1 MPVDEAAEVIANR
14 TLSQGF
20 SVLALA
26 APAIAAAAAPGQFV
40 MVKARDGHDPLL
52 RRPFSVFE
60 VLRDRQREPIG
71 ITLLNKSVGPT
82 TRLLY
87 DAKLG
92 SGGAPS
98 VPGTLA
104 VVYDGTAIVTAS
116 LTGPFGSK
124 IAEYRDGTLT
134 GQDRRAFVVD
144 PQALRGVL
152 AGAWTDVSPV
162 VQGYA
167 DGQGLLAMESA
178 EARVTAVVDV
188 PGERVISMDLAGRP
202 GRLAVDYP
210 GEPRPWPDRLSIRD
224 EAAKKSLSLKLLA
237 VEPAEPARTS
247 GP

>member
-1 MPVDEAAEVIANR
+1 LSARAHQALAGAGLLALVTGCATTRPSRTFPPASADDARR
-14 TLSQGF
+14 TL
-20 SVLALA
+20 A
-26 APAIAAAAAPGQFV
+26 AWTAVRERAASLPA
-40 MVKARDGHDPLL
+40 
-52 RRPFSVFE
+52 S
-60 VLRDRQREPIG
+60 
-71 ITLLNKSVGPT
+71 
-82 TRLLY
+82 RLLY

-92 SGGAPS
+92 TGGAPS

-104 VVYDGTAIVTAS
+104 VVYDGAAIVTAS